1 MNLVNFLKTNYDTI
15 NGESYY
21 DLMFESFLY
30 FKMDTNKILEN
41 FNNRKTLNDISLNP
55 FNVNKEHIY
64 DGTYTLRNIIGYH
77 NIRNGWRV
85 AENSK
90 DMLISNCASD
100 LLSKG
105 YHIVKIDTNDEFV
118 IPKYLELKLF
128 IKYILQGGVFHNVR
142 TDDKYNNVLAVVK
155 KMSRL
160 LYQFDDEIITGNVQV
175 NYSAK
180 DPISSWAPE
189 IYDFHFDIGYPN
201 LKFFYNIHD
210 LTELNGP
217 YEYVPTSN
225 IVSYE
230 SICFQIAAAMYKQ
243 DRDSTS
249 KTPINTV
256 SEFYTNAGTK
266 NYFDLK
272 DDIYKREVI
281 KFSLP
286 KNHLVVTD
294 NSGYHR
300 KTQGVK
306 GIKNKRL
313 YFHPVPYPR
322 ENRLHFELP

>member
-128 IKYILQGGVFHNVR
+128 IKYIFQGGVFHNVR
-142 TDDKYNNVLAVVK
+142 TDDKYNNDNYNNTYNNDNNANLI
-155 KMSRL
+155 M
-160 LYQFDDEIITGNVQV
+160 QV
-175 NYSAK
+175 A
-180 DPISSWAPE
+180 
-189 IYDFHFDIGYPN
+189 
-201 LKFFYNIHD
+201 
-210 LTELNGP
+210 
-217 YEYVPTSN
+217 
-225 IVSYE
+225 
-230 SICFQIAAAMYKQ
+230 
-243 DRDSTS
+243 
-249 KTPINTV
+249 
-256 SEFYTNAGTK
+256 
-266 NYFDLK
+266 
-272 DDIYKREVI
+272 
-281 KFSLP
+281 
-286 KNHLVVTD
+286 
-294 NSGYHR
+294 
-300 KTQGVK
+300 
-306 GIKNKRL
+306 
-313 YFHPVPYPR
+313 
-322 ENRLHFELP
+322 